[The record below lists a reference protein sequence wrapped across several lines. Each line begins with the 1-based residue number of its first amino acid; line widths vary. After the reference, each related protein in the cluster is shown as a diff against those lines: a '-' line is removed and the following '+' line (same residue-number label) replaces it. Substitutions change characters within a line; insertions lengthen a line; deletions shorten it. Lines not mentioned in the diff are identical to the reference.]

1 MNAAEAKILSKVI
14 PGFGSYASE
23 QQRRD
28 DDLALR
34 RYLIDRL
41 QGSKQILQRIALTFL
56 KDANFP
62 RIQDAETLRT
72 SIEHLQSRLRS
83 ASEGYA
89 PLFSSK
95 VVDEAKLKEIVGI
108 DEAIVG
114 FIDKLDETLHSTER
128 DASEFEGAKELVE
141 RAKQRF
147 ARRYE
152 ILDSKS

>member
-1 MNAAEAKILSKVI
+1 MNAAEAKILSKLI
-14 PGFGSYASE
+14 PGFGSYASQ

-41 QGSKQILQRIALTFL
+41 QGSKQILQRIALAFL
-56 KDANFP
+56 KDANFA
-62 RIQDAETLRT
+62 RIQDSESLRT

-95 VVDEAKLKEIVGI
+95 VVDEPKLKEILSI

-114 FIDKLDETLHSTER
+114 FIDKLDETLQAIEQGS
-128 DASEFEGAKELVE
+128 SEFEAAKDLVD

>member
-1 MNAAEAKILSKVI
+1 MNAAEAKILSKLI
-14 PGFGSYASE
+14 PGFGSYASQ

-41 QGSKQILQRIALTFL
+41 QGSKQILQRIALAFL

-62 RIQDAETLRT
+62 RIQDSESLRT

-95 VVDEAKLKEIVGI
+95 VVDEPKLKEILSI

-114 FIDKLDETLHSTER
+114 FIDKLDETLLAIEQGS
-128 DASEFEGAKELVE
+128 SEFEAAKDLVD